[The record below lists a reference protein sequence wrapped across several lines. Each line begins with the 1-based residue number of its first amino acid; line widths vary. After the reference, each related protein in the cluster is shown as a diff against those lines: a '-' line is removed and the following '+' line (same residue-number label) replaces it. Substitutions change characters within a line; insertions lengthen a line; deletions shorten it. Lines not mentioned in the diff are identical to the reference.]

1 MESDIEID
9 KKGVTSQTNSYLGTV
24 VFLPILGVLPIILAI
39 IVSLLSIVIVPVV
52 ATGASSEDA
61 TSIDKV
67 ENNTQQD
74 EGAQQGQAGSCAW
87 CVKVQ
92 EPGLRLVD
100 HGARIFK
107 ELVGE
112 GSGHKAKEYTN

>member
-74 EGAQQGQAGSCAW
+74 EGAQQGQAGSCA
-87 CVKVQ
+87 
-92 EPGLRLVD
+92 
-100 HGARIFK
+100 
-107 ELVGE
+107 
-112 GSGHKAKEYTN
+112 